1 MVTPSS
7 KSAVSMIRGSPMW
20 DAFHAG
26 YIKASLLVLARQARR
41 PCTATP
47 KIRRGGPPSNRFNAQ
62 VSPVCLA
69 ELCSMH

>member
-1 MVTPSS
+1 
-7 KSAVSMIRGSPMW
+7 MW

-47 KIRRGGPPSNRFNAQ
+47 KIRRGGPPSNRFNAR